1 MPKISR
7 ALKLGNVT
15 GNQSISIWKWIIKY
29 CSELT
34 RYPCT
39 FCWPFLSSVLIEV
52 DWKMPLILDWEVD
65 STQWE
70 IDFCSKQS
78 CARKIF
84 GEQFHHVQHSNLVK
98 AKITLYCYS
107 ACPDCNNWATWV
119 TGEKPVPLFE
129 NNALWHVQLQLKV
142 NWHKWVK
149 ESNLKDN
156 TFGKNDY
163 AIQAFCLTCQRD
175 KLISLKLFNHSS
187 RLNWA
192 W

>member
-15 GNQSISIWKWIIKY
+15 ANQSISIWKWIIKY

-52 DWKMPLILDWEVD
+52 DWKMSLILEWEVD

-70 IDFCSKQS
+70 IVLNRNLS
-78 CARKIF
+78 CASKNF
-84 GEQFHHVQHSNLVK
+84 GVQFHHVQNSNLVK

-129 NNALWHVQLQLKV
+129 NNALWPYDIFSSSWRSIDI
-142 NWHKWVK
+142 NGW
-149 ESNLKDN
+149 
-156 TFGKNDY
+156 KNQ
-163 AIQAFCLTCQRD
+163 I
-175 KLISLKLFNHSS
+175 
-187 RLNWA
+187 
-192 W
+192 